1 MEFLTSKS
9 SLAEER
15 RIWLSRNIK
24 LATRI
29 QNLLARDTIF
39 KCIKGITCDHQA
51 PCAIQTRSASSK
63 QVRPTAADGSRFFF
77 FNFGS
82 YLLSLRSRDHEIN
95 WISSNMVSWCCVVI
109 VVFFDDKHTSHFVNN
124 WYLLT
129 FTSLILT

>member
-29 QNLLARDTIF
+29 QNLQARDTIF
-39 KCIKGITCDHQA
+39 KCIKCITCDHLI
-51 PCAIQTRSASSK
+51 PCAHWNCLFKNKCGR
-63 QVRPTAADGSRFFF
+63 RRADCGRFFF
-77 FNFGS
+77 FNFWQS
-82 YLLSLRSRDHEIN
+82 PFVCSRDHEIN
-95 WISSNMVSWCCVVI
+95 WISSNMVSWCFVVI
-109 VVFFDDKHTSHFVNN
+109 AVFFDDKHTSHFVNN

-129 FTSLILT
+129 FTSWILTE